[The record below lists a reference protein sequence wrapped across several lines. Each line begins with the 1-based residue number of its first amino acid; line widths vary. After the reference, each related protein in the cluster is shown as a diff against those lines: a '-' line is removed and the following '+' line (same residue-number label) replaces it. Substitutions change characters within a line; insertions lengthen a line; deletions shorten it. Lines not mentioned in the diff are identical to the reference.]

1 MAEIKPAQL
10 ATIANL
16 KRQAIY
22 NAIRRGNIIANSAGL
37 VDTQNKNNSQWLRSH
52 GLSEKDVISGLA
64 EIQKKQSKPQ
74 KKKSISNPLP
84 KMRKKIEKKQ
94 VEVEAEKINTIQSY
108 IEIKPEKTENKNN
121 ESKDI
126 DEIDFENITGLPA
139 KMMKLNLKQLVMKYG
154 GPMLLN
160 SWSLILQRL
169 MSASEKD
176 QKMQERRLE
185 LIEKDFAV
193 SRLFKYIEDLSS
205 RLFDYTESSPVDF
218 ISLVKSDAENLELK
232 IKTKMRHDISIL
244 IKDTKENIN
253 RELENLKKK
262 YEKIKIDDST
272 YKS

>member
-126 DEIDFENITGLPA
+126 D
-139 KMMKLNLKQLVMKYG
+139 
-154 GPMLLN
+154 
-160 SWSLILQRL
+160 
-169 MSASEKD
+169 
-176 QKMQERRLE
+176 
-185 LIEKDFAV
+185 
-193 SRLFKYIEDLSS
+193 
-205 RLFDYTESSPVDF
+205 
-218 ISLVKSDAENLELK
+218 
-232 IKTKMRHDISIL
+232 
-244 IKDTKENIN
+244 
-253 RELENLKKK
+253 
-262 YEKIKIDDST
+262 
-272 YKS
+272 